1 MFINDWES
9 LFILYILSLEF
20 DLLMIKVCAF
30 IKNKKKTNK
39 QTKKS
44 KKKTKKE
51 KIERKNEMRCLY
63 IVSYSTRHLYHHLMV
78 DY

>member
-30 IKNKKKTNK
+30 IQKKKNK
-39 QTKKS
+39 QTNKKIKEKNKERKDR
-44 KKKTKKE
+44 KKK
-51 KIERKNEMRCLY
+51 RNESSMRPFPSWI
-63 IVSYSTRHLYHHLMV
+63 IVDMYYRE
-78 DY
+78 